1 MNELSHIEL
10 IEFKKE
16 KRLAKKVNERNER
29 KFDDINWELLYHERK
44 LHTVLVSE
52 INEFLIKNK
61 LAVETKL
68 SKKEKIGIIEAE
80 ISKTIAAKI
89 HYRIVS
95 EDEIVQEAESDSD
108 NEEEVQLDIDNSDVD
123 TSSSDSSDDEEVTP
137 TLSRYGRKQGSW
149 KTKKNF

>member
-29 KFDDINWELLYHERK
+29 KFDDINWELLYHEWK
-44 LHTVLVSE
+44 LYTVLVSE

-108 NEEEVQLDIDNSDVD
+108 NKEEVQLDIDNSDVD